1 MHQLVKPKDYADKEI
16 WTLHLYLMLTSYVE
30 EKAMPKEGQQ
40 QIPSR
45 FCAYAIKRQVQRR
58 RHASLAPGPPTLQS
72 SEITI
77 LLPEKKQCAR
87 VGVVID
93 EEQDGEIFASREHV
107 APNHSIAVFFSS
119 SSSSTDD
126 IVSL

>member
-1 MHQLVKPKDYADKEI
+1 
-16 WTLHLYLMLTSYVE
+16 MLTSYVE

-45 FCAYAIKRQVQRR
+45 FCADAVKRQVQRR
-58 RHASLAPGPPTLQS
+58 RHASLAPGPPILQS
-72 SEITI
+72 SEITT

-119 SSSSTDD
+119 FFLINRRHRQLITTLQQIVELLKTDRRKFNGH
-126 IVSL
+126 